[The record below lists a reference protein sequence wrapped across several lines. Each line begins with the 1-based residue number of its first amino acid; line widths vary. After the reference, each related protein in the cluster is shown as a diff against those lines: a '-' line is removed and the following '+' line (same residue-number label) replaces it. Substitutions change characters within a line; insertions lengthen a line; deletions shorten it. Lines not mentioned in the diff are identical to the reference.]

1 MSILDQIVDKARA
14 AAAGDYGVLSSGE
27 KLAAA
32 LVLNRADWL
41 QLEGYTI
48 AEAIDRLGPQWVAAL
63 PAAAK
68 QLKREIEVVQEQL
81 AKASAEEK
89 EVSFFSSIDL
99 HLSSRLVTVGHS
111 SGYRDA
117 TLFLDVEPLNYAADR
132 PHGRKARIELQI
144 QCGDAES
151 IVRHLHE
158 VHSSAWKL
166 GRRPIDATDGEV
178 RPSWLDRL

>member
-1 MSILDQIVDKARA
+1 MSILEQIVDKARA

-81 AKASAEEK
+81 AKASAEGK
-89 EVSFFSSIDL
+89 GT
-99 HLSSRLVTVGHS
+99 LSR
-111 SGYRDA
+111 
-117 TLFLDVEPLNYAADR
+117 
-132 PHGRKARIELQI
+132 
-144 QCGDAES
+144 
-151 IVRHLHE
+151 
-158 VHSSAWKL
+158 
-166 GRRPIDATDGEV
+166 
-178 RPSWLDRL
+178 